1 MVMYMLKILIIDDN
15 LNYATNLMN
24 FINKKNDN
32 IKVCGI
38 VDNGEDAIKELN
50 SNCKFDIIILDLKMP
65 KYNGKEVL
73 DRIKNKKRY
82 EKSFIIISGEIELI
96 RELIKNNM
104 ICTVLHK
111 NIGMQE
117 IVDKL
122 NQILADKE
130 DIKSRKEY
138 RNKIISELNF
148 LGYDMSYKGTKYL
161 IDAIEY
167 IVLNNNKEVCNLEK
181 NVYSM
186 ISKKYNDSIHN
197 VKCNISRANNNM
209 YYECEIEKLKK
220 YFYLDKDLKPKTK
233 TIINVIT
240 NKIIHRI

>member
-1 MVMYMLKILIIDDN
+1 MLNVLIIDDN

-38 VDNGEDAIKELN
+38 VNNGEDAIKELN
-50 SNCKFDIIILDLKMP
+50 NNCKFDIIILDLKMP

-73 DRIKNKKRY
+73 DRIKDRRMY
-82 EKSFIIISGEIELI
+82 EKSFVIISSESESI

-104 ICTVLHK
+104 IYTILHK

-117 IVDKL
+117 IVDRL
-122 NQILADKE
+122 NEILEDKE
-130 DIKSRKEY
+130 KNKSRKKY

-167 IVLNNNKEVCNLEK
+167 IVLNNKEVCNLEK

-197 VKCNISRANNNM
+197 VKCNISRTNNNM

-220 YFYLDKDLKPKTK
+220 YFYLDKDLKPKNK

-240 NKIIHRI
+240 NKIIQGI